1 MAVQNREDLPM
12 STSQPPSSNSTPG
25 ERAWALF
32 QVFQE
37 KNLIPEGYVETI
49 TRLMEYEWKPEN
61 GARVV
66 AKAWVD
72 PAFRELLLR
81 DGTAA
86 CAQFGYTGP
95 QGEYIVAL
103 EDTST
108 VKNVIVCSLCSCTN
122 WPVLGLPPEWY
133 KGFEF
138 RARLVREGRTVL
150 RELGTELPE
159 EMTVKVWDTSAES
172 RYLVLPMRPAGTEHM
187 NEEDLR
193 TLVTKDVL
201 IGVAIPFLG

>member
-1 MAVQNREDLPM
+1 M
-12 STSQPPSSNSTPG
+12 STPTPQQSTSTPG
-25 ERAWALF
+25 ERARALF
-32 QVFQE
+32 QVL
-37 KNLIPEGYVETI
+37 KSKDLIPDGYIEAI
-49 TRLMEYEWKPEN
+49 TQLMEHEWSPEN

-72 PAFRELLLR
+72 PQFRELLLK

-103 EDTST
+103 EDTPT
-108 VKNVIVCSLCSCTN
+108 LKNVIVCSLCSCTN

-150 RELGTELPE
+150 RELGTPLPSE
-159 EMTVKVWDTSAES
+159 VTVKVWDTSAES
-172 RYLVLPMRPAGTEHM
+172 RYLVLPVRPKGSEHM
-187 NEEDLR
+187 NEEELQK
-193 TLVTKDVL
+193 LITKDVL
-201 IGVAIPFLG
+201 IGVALPCVP

>member
-1 MAVQNREDLPM
+1 MTTPENK
-12 STSQPPSSNSTPG
+12 TSTPG
-25 ERAWALF
+25 ERAQALLHVLK
-32 QVFQE
+32 Q
-37 KNLIPEGYVETI
+37 KDLIPDGYIEHMTQ
-49 TRLMEYEWKPEN
+49 LMAHEWSPRN

-72 PAFRELLLR
+72 PQFRELLLK

-103 EDTST
+103 EDTPS

-150 RELGTELPE
+150 HELGTELPDGV
-159 EMTVKVWDTSAES
+159 TIKVWDTSAES
-172 RYLVLPMRPAGTEHM
+172 RYLVLPLRPKGSESM
-187 NEEDLR
+187 DEEALR
-193 TLVTKDVL
+193 KLITKDVL
-201 IGVAIPFLG
+201 IGVALPYVA

>member
-1 MAVQNREDLPM
+1 MTTPENK
-12 STSQPPSSNSTPG
+12 TSTPG
-25 ERAWALF
+25 ERAQALLHVLK
-32 QVFQE
+32 Q
-37 KNLIPEGYVETI
+37 KDLIPDGYIEHMTQ
-49 TRLMEYEWKPEN
+49 LMAHEWSPQN

-72 PAFRELLLR
+72 PQFRELLLK

-103 EDTST
+103 EDTPS

-150 RELGTELPE
+150 RELGTELPDGV
-159 EMTVKVWDTSAES
+159 TIKVWDTSAES
-172 RYLVLPMRPAGTEHM
+172 RYLVLPLRPKGSESM
-187 NEEDLR
+187 DEEALR
-193 TLVTKDVL
+193 KLITKDVL
-201 IGVAIPFLG
+201 IGVALPHVA

>member
-1 MAVQNREDLPM
+1 M
-12 STSQPPSSNSTPG
+12 STSTSTPG

-32 QVFQE
+32 QVFKE
-37 KNLIPEGYVETI
+37 KDLIPEGYIETI
-49 TRLMEYEWKPEN
+49 TQLMEHAWSPEN

-72 PAFRELLLR
+72 PAFRQLLLS

-95 QGEYIVAL
+95 QGEYIVAV
-103 EDTST
+103 EDSPA

-150 RELGTELPE
+150 RELGTELPAA
-159 EMTVKVWDTSAES
+159 MAVKVWDTSAES
-172 RYLVLPMRPAGTEHM
+172 RYLVLPERPAGSEHM
-187 NEEDLR
+187 SEDELR

-201 IGVAIPFLG
+201 IGVALPRVG

>member
-1 MAVQNREDLPM
+1 M
-12 STSQPPSSNSTPG
+12 STSLPPDRTSTPG

-32 QVFQE
+32 QVFKD
-37 KNLIPEGYVETI
+37 KNLIPEGYIETI
-49 TRLMEYEWKPEN
+49 TQLMEHDWTPEN

-72 PAFRELLLR
+72 PAFRQLLLS

-86 CAQFGYTGP
+86 CGQFGYTGP

-150 RELGTELPE
+150 RELGTELPA

-172 RYLVLPMRPAGTEHM
+172 RYLVLPERPAGTEHM
-187 NEEDLR
+187 SEAELR
-193 TLVTKDVL
+193 TLITKDVL
-201 IGVAIPFLG
+201 IGVALPTLG

>member
-1 MAVQNREDLPM
+1 M
-12 STSQPPSSNSTPG
+12 STSTSTPG

-32 QVFQE
+32 QVFKDKQ
-37 KNLIPEGYVETI
+37 LVPDGYIETI
-49 TRLMEYEWKPEN
+49 TQLMEHEWSPEN

-72 PAFRELLLR
+72 PDFRQRLLS

-103 EDTST
+103 EDTPT
-108 VKNVIVCSLCSCTN
+108 VKNVIVCSPCSCTN

-150 RELGTELPE
+150 RELGTELPAA
-159 EMTVKVWDTSAES
+159 MAVKVWDTSAES
-172 RYLVLPMRPAGTEHM
+172 RYLVLPERPAGSEQM
-187 NEEDLR
+187 SEEQLR

-201 IGVAIPFLG
+201 IGVALPCVG

>member
-1 MAVQNREDLPM
+1 MTTPEKN
-12 STSQPPSSNSTPG
+12 TSTPG
-25 ERAWALF
+25 ERAQALL
-32 QVFQE
+32 QVLKQ
-37 KNLIPEGYVETI
+37 KDLIPDGYIEHMTQ
-49 TRLMEYEWKPEN
+49 LMAHEWSPEN

-72 PAFRELLLR
+72 PQFRELLLR

-103 EDTST
+103 EDTPHL
-108 VKNVIVCSLCSCTN
+108 KNVIVCSLCSCTN

-150 RELGTELPE
+150 RELGTQLPDDV
-159 EMTVKVWDTSAES
+159 TIKVWDTSAES
-172 RYLVLPMRPAGTEHM
+172 RYLVLPMRPQGSESMDEAA
-187 NEEDLR
+187 LR
-193 TLVTKDVL
+193 KLITKDVL
-201 IGVAIPFLG
+201 IGVALPHVA

>member
-1 MAVQNREDLPM
+1 MTTPEK
-12 STSQPPSSNSTPG
+12 TTSTPG
-25 ERAWALF
+25 ERAQALL
-32 QVFQE
+32 QVLKQ
-37 KNLIPEGYVETI
+37 KDLIPDGYIEHMTQ
-49 TRLMEYEWKPEN
+49 LMAHQWSPEN

-72 PAFRELLLR
+72 PHFRELLLK

-103 EDTST
+103 EDTPS

-150 RELGTELPE
+150 RELGTELPDGV
-159 EMTVKVWDTSAES
+159 TIKVWDTSAES
-172 RYLVLPMRPAGTEHM
+172 RYLVLPVRPQGSEAM
-187 NEEDLR
+187 DEEALR
-193 TLVTKDVL
+193 KLITKDVL
-201 IGVAIPFLG
+201 IGVALPYVA

>member
-1 MAVQNREDLPM
+1 MSKAVSQA
-12 STSQPPSSNSTPG
+12 STSTPG

-32 QVFQE
+32 QVMQD
-37 KNLIPEGYVETI
+37 KNLIPEGYLESLTD
-49 TRLMEYEWKPEN
+49 LMANQFDPAN

-72 PAFRELLLR
+72 PAYRALLLR

-86 CAQFGYTGP
+86 CAEFGYTGP

-103 EDTST
+103 EDTPT
-108 VKNVIVCSLCSCTN
+108 LKNVIVCSLCSCTN

-133 KGFEF
+133 KSFEF

-159 EMTVKVWDTSAES
+159 GMTIKVWDTSAES
-172 RYLVLPMRPAGTEHM
+172 RYLVLPMRPEGTEHLS
-187 NEEDLR
+187 EQDLQA
-193 TLVTKDVL
+193 LVTKDVL
-201 IGVAIPFLG
+201 IGVALPGKP

>member
-1 MAVQNREDLPM
+1 MNA
-12 STSQPPSSNSTPG
+12 TPSAHTTSTPG

-32 QVFQE
+32 RVMKE
-37 KNLIPEGYVETI
+37 KSLIPDGYVEGLTQ
-49 TRLMEYEWKPEN
+49 MMSEQFDPAN

-66 AKAWVD
+66 ARAWVD
-72 PAFRELLLR
+72 PAFRELLLK

-103 EDTST
+103 EDTPEL
-108 VKNVIVCSLCSCTN
+108 KNVIVCSLCSCTN

-133 KGFEF
+133 KGFEY

-150 RELGTELPE
+150 RELGTNLPDDVV
-159 EMTVKVWDTSAES
+159 VKVWDTTAES
-172 RYLVLPMRPAGTEHM
+172 RYLVLPMRPAGTDGM
-187 NEEDLR
+187 NKAQLQA
-193 TLVTKDVL
+193 LVTKDVL
-201 IGVAIPFLG
+201 IGVALPRLG

>member
-1 MAVQNREDLPM
+1 MKTHTSPAQ
-12 STSQPPSSNSTPG
+12 STTPG

-32 QVFQE
+32 KVLDD
-37 KNLIPEGYVETI
+37 KKLIPDGYLEGLTD
-49 TRLMEYEWKPEN
+49 LFANKFSPAN
-61 GARVV
+61 GAQVV
-66 AKAWVD
+66 AKAWTD
-72 PAFRELLLR
+72 PAYRELLLR

-86 CAQFGYTGP
+86 CEQFGFTGP

-103 EDTST
+103 EDTPT

-159 EMTVKVWDTSAES
+159 STTVKVWDTSAET
-172 RYLVLPMRPAGTEHM
+172 RYLVLPMRPEGSENMTE
-187 NEEDLR
+187 EQLR
-193 TLVTKDVL
+193 ELVTKDVL
-201 IGVAIPFLG
+201 IGVALPRVS

>member
-1 MAVQNREDLPM
+1 MTTPEKN
-12 STSQPPSSNSTPG
+12 TSTPG
-25 ERAWALF
+25 ERAQALL
-32 QVFQE
+32 QVLKQ
-37 KNLIPEGYVETI
+37 KDLIPDGYIEHMTQ
-49 TRLMEYEWKPEN
+49 LMAHEWSPEN
-61 GARVV
+61 GARIV

-72 PAFRELLLR
+72 PQFRELLLR

-103 EDTST
+103 EDTPS

-150 RELGTELPE
+150 RELGTHLPASV
-159 EMTVKVWDTSAES
+159 TIKVWDTSAES
-172 RYLVLPMRPAGTEHM
+172 RYLVLPVRPEGSESM
-187 NEEDLR
+187 DEEALR
-193 TLVTKDVL
+193 KLITKDVL
-201 IGVAIPFLG
+201 IGVALPHVA

>member
-1 MAVQNREDLPM
+1 MTTPERN
-12 STSQPPSSNSTPG
+12 TSTPG
-25 ERAWALF
+25 ERAQALL
-32 QVFQE
+32 QVLKQ
-37 KNLIPEGYVETI
+37 KDLIPDGYIEHMSQ
-49 TRLMEYEWKPEN
+49 LMAHLWRPDY

-66 AKAWVD
+66 AKSWVD
-72 PAFRELLLR
+72 PLFLELLLS

-103 EDTST
+103 EDTPT
-108 VKNVIVCSLCSCTN
+108 LKNVIVCSLCSCTN

-150 RELGTELPE
+150 RELGTQLPDDV
-159 EMTVKVWDTSAES
+159 TIKVWDTSAES
-172 RYLVLPMRPAGTEHM
+172 RYLVLPVRPQGSESM
-187 NEEDLR
+187 DEEALR
-193 TLVTKDVL
+193 KLITKDVL
-201 IGVAIPFLG
+201 IGVALPHVA

>member
-1 MAVQNREDLPM
+1 MTTHEKN
-12 STSQPPSSNSTPG
+12 TSTPG
-25 ERAWALF
+25 ERAQALL
-32 QVFQE
+32 QVLKQ
-37 KNLIPEGYVETI
+37 KDLIPDGYIEHMTQ
-49 TRLMEYEWKPEN
+49 LMAHEWTPEN

-72 PAFRELLLR
+72 PQFRELLLK

-103 EDTST
+103 EDTPS

-150 RELGTELPE
+150 RELGTELPDE
-159 EMTVKVWDTSAES
+159 VTIKVWDTSAES
-172 RYLVLPMRPAGTEHM
+172 RYLVLPLRPKGSEAM
-187 NEEDLR
+187 DEEALR
-193 TLVTKDVL
+193 KLITKDVL
-201 IGVAIPFLG
+201 IGVALPYVA

>member
-1 MAVQNREDLPM
+1 M
-12 STSQPPSSNSTPG
+12 STDFPRDGASTPG

-32 QVFQE
+32 QVFKE
-37 KNLIPEGYVETI
+37 KNLIPEGYVESI

-86 CAQFGYTGP
+86 CEQFGYTGP

-103 EDTST
+103 EDTAT

-150 RELGTELPE
+150 RELGTELPAE
-159 EMTVKVWDTSAES
+159 VTVKVWDTSAES
-172 RYLVLPMRPAGTEHM
+172 RYLVLPQRPAGSEHM
-187 NEEDLR
+187 SEEQLR
-193 TLVTKDVL
+193 ALVTKDVL
-201 IGVAIPFLG
+201 IGVAMPSLG

>member
-1 MAVQNREDLPM
+1 MNSPER
-12 STSQPPSSNSTPG
+12 TTSTPG
-25 ERAWALF
+25 ERAHALL
-32 QVFQE
+32 QVLKQ
-37 KNLIPEGYVETI
+37 KDLIPDGYIEHMTQ
-49 TRLMEYEWKPEN
+49 LMAHQWSPEN

-72 PAFRELLLR
+72 PQFREWLLR

-103 EDTST
+103 QDTPT
-108 VKNVIVCSLCSCTN
+108 LKNVIVCSLCSCTN

-150 RELGTELPE
+150 RELGTDLPDE
-159 EMTVKVWDTSAES
+159 VTVKVWDTTAES
-172 RYLVLPMRPAGTEHM
+172 RYLVLPVRPRGSESM
-187 NEEDLR
+187 DEEALR
-193 TLVTKDVL
+193 KLVTKDVL
-201 IGVAIPFLG
+201 IGVALPRVA